1 MVSEGCT
8 FHLRINKVK
17 PSTNQCPTKWE
28 DIVKVQTNLCIGN
41 YVLPCD
47 VYTTYWDP
55 SIPNPRPLSPYPCPI
70 SWVECSLLCDPISIV
85 EAIEESDRHDPFEGK
100 SRANREANME
110 LYWYIEIM
118 LWFPP
123 LPTNSSDEVVE
134 DLLGN
139 VRRNDRLTTNV
150 CTVELWQQAFIPK
163 WVISYRWYIMITVSL
178 NNGKV
183 VAAFLECLYYIFDK

>member
-1 MVSEGCT
+1 M
-8 FHLRINKVK
+8 
-17 PSTNQCPTKWE
+17 
-28 DIVKVQTNLCIGN
+28 KVQTNLCIGN

-85 EAIEESDRHDPFEGK
+85 EAVEESDRHDPFEGK
-100 SRANREANME
+100 SRAYREENME
-110 LYWYIEIM
+110 LYIEIM

-134 DLLGN
+134 DLLAP
-139 VRRNDRLTTNV
+139 RLTKGAIHMSRGM
-150 CTVELWQQAFIPK
+150 LQQAIAIPMR
-163 WVISYRWYIMITVSL
+163 VITTNSRKALRLLDIPLLVW
-178 NNGKV
+178 
-183 VAAFLECLYYIFDK
+183 A